1 MVMSAYVLDTN
12 TLIYALNQ
20 GLVLTPNIHYLSIV
34 SEMELLSYHQ
44 LSHSD
49 REQLRQVLKFFKIC
63 ELTIEIK
70 NLAIELHYEYR
81 LKLPDSIVVA
91 TAVYLNKPLI
101 TSDKKLLKI
110 DKIIGFELSE
120 VNL

>member
-1 MVMSAYVLDTN
+1 MTDFVLDTN

-20 GLVLTPNIHYLSIV
+20 GLSLTPNRHHLSVI
-34 SEMELLSYHQ
+34 SELELLSYHGLSEIDRMQ
-44 LSHSD
+44 LKKVLGYFNIYELNSD
-49 REQLRQVLKFFKIC
+49 IKA
-63 ELTIEIK
+63 LTIE
-70 NLAIELHYEYR
+70 LRSQYR

-110 DKIIGFELSE
+110 DKLTSFELNQ
-120 VNL
+120 VIL